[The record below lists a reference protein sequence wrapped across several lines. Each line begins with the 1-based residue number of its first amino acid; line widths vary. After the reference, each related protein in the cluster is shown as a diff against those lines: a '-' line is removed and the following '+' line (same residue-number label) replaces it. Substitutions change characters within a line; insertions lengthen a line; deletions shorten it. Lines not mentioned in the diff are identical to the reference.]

1 MKIYRYIIALEVV
14 EYFAY
19 AMLATILLYSILHK
33 GLGLAMPQAV
43 LHMSAFIS
51 LLYCFIALGGFI
63 GDRVLGSQNTL
74 LLGMFLI
81 CLGYI
86 GMVFFG
92 YVVAEH
98 LNLYYLISIPLALIC
113 IGTGAFK
120 SNSSKIFAELI
131 EEKKFLD
138 TKFVYFLISINI
150 GAALGGLISPAI
162 SKYIDWQF
170 VMLAAFFITLVSWIL
185 ILKALHFQG
194 SKILNLDFEFKR
206 VVQVLLGVF
215 AIVLLGAFVISNPKL
230 VLVFQTLVI
239 IFILI
244 FLVVKAAIDK
254 ENYSQIAF
262 ALVVLLLAWS
272 MIFVF
277 TQRTISV
284 NTFTILCTD
293 HKLFGFIIPPESFQ
307 ALEPL
312 WVVVVGPL
320 CILFMR
326 KNSLANLGIKYLN
339 NITIGI
345 FACGLGYLLLYCAT
359 LSRSSEVVSSDWIL
373 VFQLFMAFAELIAAS
388 TALSIIC
395 SYMPVSLRTT
405 AIGLWFILISYAHLI
420 SGYVVKNSLGSS
432 TDSTK
437 SLIPE
442 YSNIFKY
449 CVLIM
454 IISFVV
460 GRIIRVSIKVKPQME

>member
-1 MKIYRYIIALEVV
+1 
-14 EYFAY
+14 
-19 AMLATILLYSILHK
+19 
-33 GLGLAMPQAV
+33 MPQAV
-43 LHMSAFIS
+43 LHMSAFMS
-51 LLYCFIALGGFI
+51 LLYCFIALGGFV
-63 GDRVLGSQNTL
+63 GDKVLGSQKAL

-81 CLGYI
+81 CIGYMMMALFGYI
-86 GMVFFG
+86 
-92 YVVAEH
+92 VAKN
-98 LNLYYLISIPLALIC
+98 LSLYYLISIPLALIC
-113 IGTGAFK
+113 VGTGAFK

-131 EEKKFLD
+131 EEKKILD

-162 SKYIDWQF
+162 SKYMDWKF
-170 VMLAAFFITLVSWIL
+170 VMLAAFFVTLVSWIL
-185 ILKALHFQG
+185 IIKALHFQG
-194 SKILNLDFEFKR
+194 SKVLSLDFELKKF
-206 VVQVLLGVF
+206 VQVLLGVF
-215 AIVLLGAFVISNPKL
+215 VIALLGAFVISNPKL
-230 VLVFQTLVI
+230 VLVFQTIVI

-244 FLVVKAAIDK
+244 FFVVKVATDK

-293 HKLFGFIIPPESFQ
+293 HKLLGFIIPPESFQ
-307 ALEPL
+307 ALEPF
-312 WVVVVGPL
+312 WVVIVGPL

-326 KNSLANLGIKYLN
+326 KNSLANLEIKYLN

-345 FACGLGYLLLYCAT
+345 FVCGLGYLLLYRVT
-359 LSRSSEVVSSDWIL
+359 LGSSSKVVSSDWIL
-373 VFQLFMAFAELIAAS
+373 VFQLFMAFAELITES

-395 SYMPVSLRTT
+395 SYVSVSLRTT

-432 TDSTK
+432 TDNTE
-437 SLIPE
+437 SLIPQ

-454 IISFVV
+454 AISFMV
-460 GRIIRVSIKVKPQME
+460 GCIIRISIKVRP